1 MILYHR
7 IGDPDSAAVRRR
19 VVELDH
25 ARCGSLTGAPPPEAQ
40 VDFQNVDNE
49 GAEAFAAHGGRSIP
63 ALWDGK
69 RLHEGRVA
77 ALAVL
82 ETLRR

>member
-7 IGDPDSAAVRRR
+7 IDDPDSAAVRRR
-19 VVELDH
+19 VVELDLK
-25 ARCGSLTGAPPPEAQ
+25 SQ
-40 VDFQNVDNE
+40 IDFQNVDTD
-49 GAEAFAAHGGRSIP
+49 GAEAFAQHGGRTVP
-63 ALWDGK
+63 ALWDGE
-69 RLHEGRVA
+69 RLHEGRGA

>member
-7 IGDPDSAAVRRR
+7 IDDPQSAAVRRR
-19 VVELDH
+19 VVEL
-25 ARCGSLTGAPPPEAQ
+25 GIKSQ
-40 VDFQNVDNE
+40 IDFQNIDNE
-49 GAEAFAAHGGRSIP
+49 GAEAFAQHGGRNVP

-69 RLHEGRVA
+69 RLHEGRA
-77 ALAVL
+77 AVLAVL

>member
-7 IGDPDSAAVRRR
+7 IDDPDSAAVRRR
-19 VVELDH
+19 IVELDLK
-25 ARCGSLTGAPPPEAQ
+25 AR
-40 VDFQNVDNE
+40 VDFQNVDTD
-49 GAEAFAAHGGRSIP
+49 GAEAFAAQGGRRVP
-63 ALWDGK
+63 ALWDGT
-69 RLHEGRVA
+69 RLHEGRSA

>member
-7 IGDPDSAAVRRR
+7 IDDPDSAAVRRR
-19 VVELDH
+19 VVELDLK
-25 ARCGSLTGAPPPEAQ
+25 SQ
-40 VDFQNVDNE
+40 IDFQNVDTD
-49 GAEAFAAHGGRSIP
+49 GAEAFAQHGGRTVP
-63 ALWDGK
+63 ALWDGE

>member
-1 MILYHR
+1 VILYHR
-7 IGDPDSAAVRRR
+7 IGDPESAAVRRR
-19 VVELDH
+19 VVEL
-25 ARCGSLTGAPPPEAQ
+25 GIKSEI
-40 VDFQNVDNE
+40 DFQNVDTE
-49 GAEAFAAHGGRSIP
+49 GAEAFAQHGGKSVP
-63 ALWDGK
+63 AIWDGK

>member
-7 IGDPDSAAVRRR
+7 IDDPDSAAVRRR
-19 VVELDH
+19 VVEL
-25 ARCGSLTGAPPPEAQ
+25 GIKSQ
-40 VDFQNVDNE
+40 VDFQNVDTE
-49 GAEAFAAHGGRSIP
+49 GAEAFAQHGGRGVP
-63 ALWDGK
+63 AIWDGE
-69 RLHEGRVA
+69 RLHEGRIA

>member
-7 IGDPDSAAVRRR
+7 IDDPESAAVRRR
-19 VVELDH
+19 VVEL
-25 ARCGSLTGAPPPEAQ
+25 GVKAQ
-40 VDFQNVDNE
+40 VDFQNVDTE
-49 GAEAFAAHGGRSIP
+49 GAHAFTLHGGRRVP
-63 ALWDGK
+63 AIWDGE

>member
-7 IGDPDSAAVRRR
+7 IDDPDSAAVRRR
-19 VVELDH
+19 VVELGLK
-25 ARCGSLTGAPPPEAQ
+25 AL
-40 VDFQNVDNE
+40 VDFQNVDTD
-49 GAEAFAAHGGRSIP
+49 GAEAFAKHGGRRVP
-63 ALWDGK
+63 AVWDGE
-69 RLHEGRVA
+69 RLHEGKGA

>member
-7 IGDPDSAAVRRR
+7 IDDPDSAAVRRR
-19 VVELDH
+19 VVELDLK
-25 ARCGSLTGAPPPEAQ
+25 SQ
-40 VDFQNVDNE
+40 FDFQNVDTD
-49 GAEAFAAHGGRSIP
+49 GAEAFAQHGGRTVP
-63 ALWDGK
+63 ALWDGE

>member
-7 IGDPDSAAVRRR
+7 IDDPDSAAVRRR
-19 VVELDH
+19 VVELDLK
-25 ARCGSLTGAPPPEAQ
+25 SQ
-40 VDFQNVDNE
+40 IDFQNVDTE
-49 GAEAFAAHGGRSIP
+49 GAEAFAQHGGRSVP
-63 ALWDGK
+63 ALWDGE

>member
-7 IGDPDSAAVRRR
+7 IDDPESAAVRRR
-19 VVELDH
+19 VVEL
-25 ARCGSLTGAPPPEAQ
+25 GIKPQ
-40 VDFQNVDNE
+40 VDFQNVDTD
-49 GAEAFAAHGGRSIP
+49 GAEAFARHGGRSVP
-63 ALWDGK
+63 AIWDGT
-69 RLHEGRVA
+69 RLHEGRIA

>member
-7 IGDPDSAAVRRR
+7 IDDPDSAAVRRR
-19 VVELDH
+19 VVEL
-25 ARCGSLTGAPPPEAQ
+25 GIKAQ
-40 VDFQNVDNE
+40 VDFQNVDTD
-49 GAEAFAAHGGRSIP
+49 GAEAFAQHGGRNVP